1 MMMELTPGRRHA
13 VVIGASI
20 AGLATARV
28 LAERFARV
36 TVLERHARPSGAT
49 SIAPQ
54 GRYVHV
60 LLEGGC
66 RVAERLFPSFRSDAI
81 AAGAPL
87 VDRDTVRWWSDGWRV
102 RSRRDR
108 ATRVLGTRGLLESLV
123 RTYVEN
129 IPNVR
134 IDYATAPDGL
144 VLADGRVTGVRVGGE
159 AIDSDLVVDCSGR
172 GSRLVPW
179 LEAAGYPAPPVTEI
193 DVDIGYLVLT
203 LERNATDLDGAT
215 VMLVQNLPPELAR
228 FALAL
233 AIEGNRWMVVL
244 GGYFG
249 DSPPSDRAGYLAFA
263 DSLPVPDF
271 GQLLRKATP
280 IGEPMRYRFRSSRR
294 VHFERAARWPVGLV
308 ALGDATCSFNPIY
321 GQGMS
326 VALMQADAL
335 GAALDRCGTADRL
348 ARSIQRE
355 LARITDL
362 AWTIAAGG
370 DLGYPNVVGERP
382 AIGKLIRR
390 YMRRVFRACS
400 VDAEVADTLLD
411 VTNLVAPPSRLFRP
425 AMVAR
430 VLRARGGAHRPTT
443 RLAPA
448 ALSGK

>member
-1 MMMELTPGRRHA
+1 MLELTPGRRHA

-36 TVLERHARPSGAT
+36 TVLERHARPRGAT

-54 GRYVHV
+54 GRYVHI

-66 RVAERLFPSFRSDAI
+66 RVAERLFPSFTSDAI

-87 VDRDTVRWWSDGWRV
+87 VGRDTVRWWSDGWRV
-102 RSRRDR
+102 QTRRDR
-108 ATRVLGTRGLLESLV
+108 APRVLGTRGLLESLV

-134 IDYATAPDGL
+134 IDYAMAPDGL
-144 VLADGRVTGVRVGGE
+144 VLEEGRVTGVRVESDAIE
-159 AIDSDLVVDCSGR
+159 ADLVVDCTGR

-179 LEAAGYPAPPVTEI
+179 LEEAGYPAPPVTEI
-193 DVDIGYLVLT
+193 EIDIGYLVLT
-203 LERNATDLDGAT
+203 LERSPTDLGDTT
-215 VMLVQNLPPELAR
+215 VMLVQNVAPELAR
-228 FALAL
+228 FGLAL

-249 DSPPSDRAGYLAFA
+249 DIAPSDRAGYLAFA
-263 DSLPVPDF
+263 DSLPVPDL
-271 GQLLRKATP
+271 GQLLRRATP
-280 IGEPMRYRFRSSRR
+280 IGEPMPYRFRSNRR

-326 VALMQADAL
+326 VALMQAERL
-335 GAALDRCGTADRL
+335 GEALDRCGTGERL

-355 LARITDL
+355 LARVTDL
-362 AWTIAAGG
+362 AWTIATGG
-370 DLGYPNVVGERP
+370 DLGYPQVVAERP
-382 AIGKLIRR
+382 AVGKLIRR

-425 AMVAR
+425 AMIAR
-430 VLRARGGAHRPTT
+430 VLRAQGNWRDAHRAAI

-448 ALSGK
+448 R